1 MCYNWAGPGGKEW
14 LWVEELTARQREI
27 LSYIRKEV
35 LTKGYPPSVREIGR
49 AVGLSSS
56 STVHGH
62 LGKLEEKG
70 YIRRDP
76 TKPRAIELIHD
87 RDRLRKEI
95 INVPIVG
102 RVTAGEPI
110 LAVENI
116 EDFFPMPKDFA
127 SYEEEVFM
135 LRVRGESMIGAGIF
149 DGGFVVVRQQ
159 SHAENGDIV
168 VALIED
174 EATVKRLYKE
184 EDHIRL
190 QPENP
195 NMEPIRTKDVRI
207 LGKVIGLFRKVRRQY
222 AAGASRRHRLE
233 GRRLLVF
240 GAQLSALDPRLDRPV
255 ASVELQLGLDP
266 VKALPAHKGLAHVIV
281 WARLIVVALDVAR
294 LSEACADHFAAP
306 RALDLDDD
314 GIACVVDP
322 WLFSRPPGLALA
334 EQHLAYPLP
343 HFASHSTPLL
353 SPSGEP
359 DPCRKKA
366 LCLQKLGDAKG
377 LAPLP
382 R

>member
-1 MCYNWAGPGGKEW
+1 VA
-14 LWVEELTARQREI
+14 LVEELTARQREI

-149 DGGFVVVRQQ
+149 DGDFVVVRQQ

-174 EATVKRLYKE
+174 EATVKRFYKE

-195 NMEPIRTKDVRI
+195 HMEPIRTKDVRI
-207 LGKVIGLFRKVRRQY
+207 LGKVIGLFRKVR
-222 AAGASRRHRLE
+222 
-233 GRRLLVF
+233 
-240 GAQLSALDPRLDRPV
+240 
-255 ASVELQLGLDP
+255 
-266 VKALPAHKGLAHVIV
+266 
-281 WARLIVVALDVAR
+281 
-294 LSEACADHFAAP
+294 
-306 RALDLDDD
+306 
-314 GIACVVDP
+314 
-322 WLFSRPPGLALA
+322 
-334 EQHLAYPLP
+334 
-343 HFASHSTPLL
+343 
-353 SPSGEP
+353 
-359 DPCRKKA
+359 
-366 LCLQKLGDAKG
+366 
-377 LAPLP
+377 
-382 R
+382 